1 MNEYP
6 IYYTMEK
13 IKGKWSIIIL
23 CFLNEGPKRNG
34 ELLRLIPYISQ
45 KMLTSHLRKLE
56 EEGLIEREQI
66 NDKPIQI
73 EYRLTTYGQTLK
85 PILDSMRIWG
95 EENNPEFDKEQ
106 AEQQKLLA
114 KYTKLKDIQ

>member
-45 KMLTSHLRKLE
+45 KMLTAHLRKLE
-56 EEGLIEREQI
+56 EEKIINRKQISEKPLLIE
-66 NDKPIQI
+66 
-73 EYRLTTYGQTLK
+73 YSLTDYGSTLK
-85 PILDSMRIWG
+85 PLLDEMRIWG
-95 EENNPEFDKEQ
+95 EKNNPNFNKEE
-106 AEQQKLLA
+106 AIKQKLAA
-114 KYTKLKDIQ
+114 KYTKLKDIK